1 MKQNSVAAL
10 CHRRGVQSDTSR
22 CRGGCVPKL
31 QATSPPPDRG
41 SGAGERNPGWA
52 QPELAPS
59 TPPPTPRR
67 LRKISRGAGR
77 PSCSGVV
84 WGRGEASEDVDERG
98 RCGGAG
104 SSWDSCRSRK
114 EARLARPRRPR
125 GHLTEP
131 GAGSGR
137 TGQDHSRADAQNGT
151 TGRRH
156 SPGWRVLCSQLLQ
169 TQPRSVDSFLPR
181 D

>member
-1 MKQNSVAAL
+1 MTRVAVGEAVSQSCGRHPHLRTEGAGPESGTQGGHSQN
-10 CHRRGVQSDTSR
+10 
-22 CRGGCVPKL
+22 
-31 QATSPPPDRG
+31 SPPP
-41 SGAGERNPGWA
+41 
-52 QPELAPS
+52 
-59 TPPPTPRR
+59 PPPTHPPPPRQ

-104 SSWDSCRSRK
+104 SSWDSCCSRK
-114 EARLARPRRPR
+114 EARLAWPRRPR